1 MRLYLLRGFS
11 LFAVFSWLAVLPF
24 TASAASIVY
33 DNTAVPATDGSGN
46 QLYYSSANEFGDE
59 ITLDP
64 ASTART
70 MSALTFYYF
79 YDGTSAGNATLR
91 LYDNSG
97 VGGAP
102 GTLLDT
108 SPLAPLPVPATAGHQ
123 GSLTWDLSGAIPQ
136 VTVPNTFTWT
146 IQFSGLSGTAGL
158 LVYGPPT
165 VGSSFNDFWEDSGGT
180 WSTHLISG
188 GAVPGDFAARVTA
201 VPEPGTLALGVTGL
215 LAVVASAGYRRLRR

>member
-1 MRLYLLRGFS
+1 MRINLSKVFS
-11 LFAVFSWLAVLPF
+11 LFAVFFLPAVLPF
-24 TASAASIVY
+24 AASAASIVY

-46 QLYYSSANEFGDE
+46 QLYYSSSSEFGDE

-64 ASTART
+64 TSTART
-70 MSALTFYYF
+70 MNSLTFYYF
-79 YDGTSAGNATLR
+79 YDGTSPGSATLR

-108 SPLAPLPVPATAGHQ
+108 SPVASLPVPATAGHQ
-123 GSLTWDLSGAIPQ
+123 GSLTWDLSGAVPQ

-165 VGSSFNDFWEDSGGT
+165 VGSSFNDFWENTAGT
-180 WSTHLISG
+180 WNTRLING
-188 GAVPGDFAARVTA
+188 GAAPGDFAARVTA
-201 VPEPGTLALGVTGL
+201 VPEPGTLALGAMGL
-215 LAVVASAGYRRLRR
+215 LAGVASAGYRRLRR